1 MKKKIAVS
9 LAASAVVGTSLA
21 ASPAEAQ
28 TIKVKSGDT
37 LWKLSTDF
45 NTSVSAFKSVNHLS
59 STTIFVGQ
67 SLQIPDD
74 GVEDKDVKAKDESFK
89 SSKSDQ
95 SESTITVK
103 LGDSLWMLA
112 KDYKTSVKEIKD
124 LNGLDNDLIYP
135 GQKLIIKG
143 EIQNSSRKSSSVKQS
158 SKPSNRS
165 KRSSSTYKIELGDSL
180 WKIANEMNL
189 TVAEIKAMNNLKSD
203 TIYPG
208 QVLKVKGTVSKHK
221 KSSSSSSSSSTKHHS
236 NSSKKETYTV
246 KSGDSLWKIANM
258 MNVTVQSIRENNN
271 LKTDVVYTGQKLK
284 ISGTAH
290 NSHSTPSKSSSSGSV
305 SRGTMGSAKVERMID
320 EAEKHI
326 GVPYRWGGNNPSGF
340 DCSGFIYYTL
350 NKVTS
355 VSRLTAAGYW
365 NSMGAVNK
373 LKRGDFVFFSTYK
386 PGPSHIGIY
395 LGNGKFINSNDSGVT
410 ISDMNN
416 SYWKQRY
423 LGAKRYA
430 F

>member
-1 MKKKIAVS
+1 MKKKIAVG

-45 NTSVSAFKSVNHLS
+45 NTSVSAFKTVNHLS
-59 STTIFVGQ
+59 SATIFVGQ
-67 SLQIPDD
+67 TLQIPDD
-74 GVEDKDVKAKDESFK
+74 SEEDKDIKAKDES
-89 SSKSDQ
+89 SQSDE

-103 LGDSLWMLA
+103 LGDSLWMIA

-143 EIQNSSRKSSSVKQS
+143 KIKNSSRKSQSVKQL
-158 SKPSNRS
+158 SKPTNSS

-180 WKIANEMNL
+180 WKVANEMNL
-189 TVAEIKAMNNLKSD
+189 TVAEIKALNNLKSD

-221 KSSSSSSSSSTKHHS
+221 KSSPSSSSRSTKHHS
-236 NSSKKETYTV
+236 SSSKKETYTV

-271 LKTDVVYTGQKLK
+271 LKTDVVYVGQKLK
-284 ISGTAH
+284 ISGASH
-290 NSHSTPSKSSSSGSV
+290 KSHSTPSKSSSSGSV

-365 NSMGAVNK
+365 NSMGAVNE